1 MTEGIEVDDLVTGTG
16 TQKSTS
22 GSSRQRAPSVEKPD
36 ESVVELLF
44 NLVDNEEIG
53 YEIEVFAFAEDAE
66 ADGRVISAE
75 LADELGL
82 PEAVETFSFED
93 FFGIDMSE
101 YDYFGNPPRKR
112 DDEGNTE
119 IPEEWREM
127 TGNGQ
132 ILADAK
138 TALNGN
144 YVEEIQERFASD
156 EASVEDPEVMV
167 AIRIGKANKHD
178 DDLEQRKPAV
188 FYIQETDTT
197 PKRVAKARKDVG
209 DLTESEYEEWL
220 EAHGYED

>member
-1 MTEGIEVDDLVTGTG
+1 MVEEIDLGQAVTNEGEERSSSAGSRTRKPAIEEVDPGAAELIFQLLEQATGNEFEVWAFDDDAEEDG
-16 TQKSTS
+16 K
-22 GSSRQRAPSVEKPD
+22 
-36 ESVVELLF
+36 VVS
-44 NLVDNEEIG
+44 EEI
-53 YEIEVFAFAEDAE
+53 AE
-66 ADGRVISAE
+66 A
-75 LADELGL
+75 LGL
-82 PEAVETFSFED
+82 PDELETFSFED
-93 FFGIDMSE
+93 FFQVDMSE

-178 DDLEQRKPAV
+178 DDLEQRKHAV